1 VWKSSKINKYVCIY
15 IMSKINENG
24 FWEGLEASSEH
35 RYDENLSDALLT
47 FLKTEKVKTLCDF

>member
-1 VWKSSKINKYVCIY
+1 
-15 IMSKINENG
+15 MSKINENG